1 VTPSIGRDNN
11 DTLEVIMSEHAATP
25 QFGAPAIRSLRES
38 TRRVT
43 GYWWVLL
50 IAGIAWVAFALV
62 ILQFDQASVTTVGVL
77 VGLMFLALGIENL
90 ALARLDVPMRWAWA
104 LFGVLFLVS
113 AIVCFADPTDTFA
126 GLAEMLGFLF
136 LIVGVWWMVRAFLER
151 AISPLWWLGLISGI
165 LITALAFWTS
175 GQFFIEKAYVLLVF
189 AGIWALMQITIV
201 RAFETRAARDEL

>member
-1 VTPSIGRDNN
+1 
-11 DTLEVIMSEHAATP
+11 MSEHTATP
-25 QFGAPAIRSLRES
+25 QFGASAIPSLRES
-38 TRRVT
+38 ARRVT

-50 IAGIAWVAFALV
+50 IAGIAWVGVALV

-77 VGLMFLALGIENL
+77 VGLMFLGVGIENL

-113 AIVCFADPTDTFA
+113 AIVCFADPSNTFA
-126 GLAEMLGFLF
+126 GLADVLGFLF
-136 LIVGVWWMVRAFLER
+136 LVVGVWWMVRAFLER

-165 LITALAFWTS
+165 LMTALAFWTS

-189 AGIWALMQITIV
+189 AGIWALMQGMITIV
-201 RAFETRAARDEL
+201 RAFEIRAARDEL